1 MKAIKKLPFDPF
13 APAGRIIDID
23 NTLKALQQA
32 VGGHIEPVTL
42 RSRPDVCVLCDEEGL
57 IYNLPYNCRID
68 GVDLVGT
75 ILAVGVDGDEFTDC
89 PLTLEEWEG
98 MLS

>member
-23 NTLKALQQA
+23 NTLEALQA
-32 VGGHIEPVTL
+32 AIGGYIETVTL
-42 RSRPDVCVLCDEEGL
+42 RSRGVCILCDEEGR
-57 IYNLPYNCRID
+57 IYREPHNCRVDGID
-68 GVDLVGT
+68 FCGT
-75 ILAVGVDGDEFTDC
+75 ILVVGVDGDDFTDC

>member
-1 MKAIKKLPFDPF
+1 MKAIKKLPFEPV
-13 APAGRIIDID
+13 GHIIDIP
-23 NTLKALQQA
+23 NTLKAVQGA
-32 VGGHIEPVTL
+32 VGGYIEAVKPM
-42 RSRPDVCVLCDEEGL
+42 SRPDVCIICDEEGL
-57 IYNLPYNCRID
+57 LKERSYNKSID
-68 GVDLVGT
+68 GIDLIGI